1 VPVVMLLL
9 ATVCVVVGFLV
20 VRRRP
25 VLWALVGLST
35 VPVVAL
41 TLVPTPGRSFV
52 FCVVQ
57 FDVPSLRTVE
67 PLANLALLFP
77 LLFFAALATR
87 RPLLM
92 LVAGVVLSAAIETF
106 QGLVP
111 ALGRAC
117 DTNDWAM
124 NSTGVVVSVLLA
136 GATIALTNR
145 RLSTPVDNPV
155 DDSNA
160 RSPRELSTPVD
171 KVGDESNGRS

>member
-1 VPVVMLLL
+1 MLL
-9 ATVCVVVGFLV
+9 AAVVCAGVGYLFL
-20 VRRRP
+20 RRRP
-25 VLWALVGLST
+25 VLWALAAVST

-41 TLVPTPGRSFV
+41 TLVPTSGRSFA

-57 FDVPSLRTVE
+57 FSVPTLRTVE

-77 LLFFAALATR
+77 LVFFATLASR

-92 LVAGVVLSAAIETF
+92 LAAGVVLSAAIEVF

-124 NSTGVVVSVLLA
+124 NSAGTVVAVLLA
-136 GATIALTNR
+136 SILIALAGR
-145 RLSTPVDNPV
+145 ALSTPVDNPV
-155 DDSNA
+155 DDSNV

>member
-1 VPVVMLLL
+1 MLLV
-9 ATVCVVVGFLV
+9 AVVCVGLGYLF

-25 VLWALVGLST
+25 ILWALAAVSA

-41 TLVPTPGRSFV
+41 TLVPTQGRQFA

-77 LLFFAALATR
+77 LVFFAALATR
-87 RPLLM
+87 RPLPT
-92 LVAGVVLSAAIETF
+92 LVAGVALSAAIEVF

-124 NSTGVVVSVLLA
+124 NSAGTVVAVVLASALLA
-136 GATIALTNR
+136 FTGRA
-145 RLSTPVDNPV
+145 LSTPVDNPV
-155 DDSNA
+155 DDSNV
-160 RSPRELSTPVD
+160 RSPARLSTPVD
-171 KVGDESNGRS
+171 KAGDESNWRS